1 MVCRLRANVAQVL
14 TGAGNGGKTRGQPR
28 RNCFYSCARPMST
41 PNRQELLALNAY
53 TAAQEAAERAERIHS
68 RAKLNDEFLR
78 HLEEPDSD
86 SEEEAPQSP
95 EAEAEQPS
103 PAVTTPAERRQSD
116 FDEQIELS
124 SSDEGEEGESG
135 DDRRPNALAY
145 QVRATWT
152 PAIFAPGQNGHAKG
166 AGVQK
171 FLQGDNFG
179 VPGDPSLLPLGAA
192 APSAA
197 PARHQRRRRP
207 GRDVR
212 RNDALFARKE
222 KTSFT
227 GRGPRE
233 RFGRR

>member
-1 MVCRLRANVAQVL
+1 
-14 TGAGNGGKTRGQPR
+14 
-28 RNCFYSCARPMST
+28 MST

-135 DDRRPNALAY
+135 DDSANGDQDAAGEGNDVAREELMLGNSTLGRLEGLLSQHKTPNFQPPPRRAMAPPPAQEESEEEDEDEDEFETTWGADLPKRPLSARDSNLGR
-145 QVRATWT
+145 QQEELRSVLSGAT
-152 PAIFAPGQNGHAKG
+152 
-166 AGVQK
+166 
-171 FLQGDNFG
+171 
-179 VPGDPSLLPLGAA
+179 
-192 APSAA
+192 A
-197 PARHQRRRRP
+197 PAAI
-207 GRDVR
+207 
-212 RNDALFARKE
+212 ALMQQKQQQQQQAA
-222 KTSFT
+222 
-227 GRGPRE
+227 
-233 RFGRR
+233 